1 MFALMNSWE
10 KSSGDSLT
18 TELIRYVGLTY
29 TLTVN
34 DGATMLYLA
43 SKRDCDRRALKSRA
57 APSRHGCRAQRR
69 RSRHGAPG
77 RKVVGSRTSRRLR
90 KKIEMRFAHLRRILK
105 LDRLRLRGPNG
116 ARGELTLT
124 ARPEP
129 PQDGIYDPWFRAG
142 ASHGMWRQMTC
153 WETET

>member
-57 APSRHGCRAQRR
+57 APSRLTGAALNEGARDMARQVARSWEVAPRAGSAK
-69 RSRHGAPG
+69 RSR
-77 RKVVGSRTSRRLR
+77 
-90 KKIEMRFAHLRRILK
+90 
-105 LDRLRLRGPNG
+105 
-116 ARGELTLT
+116 
-124 ARPEP
+124 
-129 PQDGIYDPWFRAG
+129 
-142 ASHGMWRQMTC
+142 
-153 WETET
+153 